1 MNMYL
6 LQWNSAERFN
16 ILFNIYFKIF
26 AHSHILQNR
35 REEFDLSNSG
45 LQCGSEEIWVG
56 NRNWISWR
64 ISGQIFKKILKFYA
78 KTTFEGG

>member
-6 LQWNSAERFN
+6 LQWNTAEKCN

-35 REEFDLSNSG
+35 KDEYNLSSFG
-45 LQCGSEEIWVG
+45 FRMG
-56 NRNWISWR
+56 NW
-64 ISGQIFKKILKFYA
+64 GKLAGKKN
-78 KTTFEGG
+78 

>member
-6 LQWNSAERFN
+6 LQRNSSERFN

-35 REEFDLSNSG
+35 REEFNFSVVGLQRGIEEISIGEEIKCHGGFQDFNSG
-45 LQCGSEEIWVG
+45 IDL
-56 NRNWISWR
+56 
-64 ISGQIFKKILKFYA
+64 
-78 KTTFEGG
+78 